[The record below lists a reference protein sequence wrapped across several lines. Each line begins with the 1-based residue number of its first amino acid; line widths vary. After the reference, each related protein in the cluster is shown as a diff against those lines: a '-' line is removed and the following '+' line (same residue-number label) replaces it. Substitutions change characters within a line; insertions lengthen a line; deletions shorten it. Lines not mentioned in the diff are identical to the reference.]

1 MAERQPK
8 SRKAKGLLALIK
20 AMKLQEKKL
29 LQQDDLMIQRSDNRI
44 DQPEGLRKFA
54 RKQADVLGED
64 SSKILSEGKEG
75 LPLLLYH
82 RSRGEPFKKF
92 ILQKEKMAEMDRL
105 KELDPMA
112 ILPPSPPGSDYP
124 FLSTG
129 LNRKGMDFW
138 TDMYGDAPSDVKD
151 NLRVLIGMGRVNKL
165 FDYENTKHVDEVINL
180 LRKEKYKNFKKPK
193 SKENKKRQQK
203 TKDKFEDRLVLL
215 KERMLKGDYEE
226 IEDNLDTIRKLGYDS
241 FSTFEQGKNIMLFE
255 PNEQFVPL
263 FDPLKKAATGFAKG
277 GMVARN
283 PYDYEPRGI

>member
-1 MAERQPK
+1 MAEKRPK
-8 SRKAKGLLALIK
+8 SRKARGLLALIK
-20 AMKLQEKKL
+20 AMKQQEKPV
-29 LQQDDLMIQRSDNRI
+29 DNRI
-44 DQPEGLRKFA
+44 DQPEGLRRFA

-92 ILQKEKMAEMDRL
+92 ILQKEKMAEIDRL

-138 TDMYGDAPSDVKD
+138 TNMYDNATPSGVDMASDVKD

-165 FDYENTKHVDEVINL
+165 FDYENPKHVDEVINL
-180 LRKEKYKNFKKPK
+180 LRKEKYKRFKKPK

-203 TKDKFEDRLVLL
+203 IKDEFEDRLVLL
-215 KERMLKGDYEE
+215 KERMLKGEYEE
-226 IEDNLDTIRKLGYDS
+226 IENNLDTIRKLGYDS
-241 FSTFEQGKNIMLFE
+241 FSTFEEGKNIMLFE

-277 GMVARN
+277 GRVERN
-283 PYDYEPRGI
+283 PYDYEPKGI

>member
-1 MAERQPK
+1 MAEKRPK
-8 SRKAKGLLALIK
+8 SRKAKGLLALFKAIK
-20 AMKLQEKKL
+20 KQKKPV
-29 LQQDDLMIQRSDNRI
+29 DNRI
-44 DQPEGLRKFA
+44 NQPEGLRRFA
-54 RKQADVLGED
+54 KKQADVLGED

-92 ILQKEKMAEMDRL
+92 ILQKEKMAEIDRL

-138 TDMYGDAPSDVKD
+138 TNMYDDAPVDSDVKD

-165 FDYENTKHVDEVINL
+165 FDHENPKHVDEVINL
-180 LRKEKYKNFKKPK
+180 LRKEKYKKFRKPK
-193 SKENKKRQQK
+193 SKEKKERQQEI
-203 TKDKFEDRLVLL
+203 KDKFEDRLVIL

-241 FSTFEQGKNIMLFE
+241 FSTFEEGKNIMLFE

-277 GMVARN
+277 GMVERN

>member
-1 MAERQPK
+1 MAEKRPK
-8 SRKAKGLLALIK
+8 SRKARGLLALFKAIK
-20 AMKLQEKKL
+20 QQEKPV
-29 LQQDDLMIQRSDNRI
+29 DNRI
-44 DQPEGLRKFA
+44 DQPEGLRRFA
-54 RKQADVLGED
+54 KKQADVLGKD

-82 RSRGEPFKKF
+82 RSIGEPFKKF
-92 ILQKEKMAEMDRL
+92 ILQKEKMAEIDRL

-112 ILPPSPPGSDYP
+112 ILPPAPPGSDYP

-138 TDMYGDAPSDVKD
+138 TNMYDDAPVDSDVKD

-165 FDYENTKHVDEVINL
+165 FDYENPKHVDEVINL
-180 LRKEKYKNFKKPK
+180 LRKEKYKKFRKPK
-193 SKENKKRQQK
+193 SKEKKERQQK
-203 TKDKFEDRLVLL
+203 IKDKFEDRLVIL

-226 IEDNLDTIRKLGYDS
+226 IENNLDTIRKLGYDS
-241 FSTFEQGKNIMLFE
+241 FSTFEEGKNIMLFE

-263 FDPLKKAATGFAKG
+263 FDPLKKAVTGFAKG
-277 GMVARN
+277 GMVERN

>member
-165 FDYENTKHVDEVINL
+165 FDYENTKHVDEVINFL
-180 LRKEKYKNFKKPK
+180 KKEKYKNFKKPK

-241 FSTFEQGKNIMLFE
+241 F
-255 PNEQFVPL
+255 
-263 FDPLKKAATGFAKG
+263 
-277 GMVARN
+277 
-283 PYDYEPRGI
+283 YDYILYKVKAPISVKYEERKALLSQSKCATYTNDFC

>member
-1 MAERQPK
+1 MAEKRPK
-8 SRKAKGLLALIK
+8 SRKVKGLLALIK
-20 AMKLQEKKL
+20 AMKQQKKPV
-29 LQQDDLMIQRSDNRI
+29 DNRI

-54 RKQADVLGED
+54 KKQADVLGED

-138 TDMYGDAPSDVKD
+138 TNMYDDAPVDSDVKD

-165 FDYENTKHVDEVINL
+165 FDYENPKHVDEVINL
-180 LRKEKYKNFKKPK
+180 LRKEKYKKFRKPK
-193 SKENKKRQQK
+193 SKEKKERQQEI
-203 TKDKFEDRLVLL
+203 KDKFEDSLVVLR
-215 KERMLKGDYEE
+215 ERMLKGDYEE
-226 IEDNLDTIRKLGYDS
+226 IENNLDTIRKLGYDS
-241 FSTFEQGKNIMLFE
+241 FSTFEEGKNIMLLK

-263 FDPLKKAATGFAKG
+263 FDPLKKAVTGFAKG
-277 GMVARN
+277 GMVERN

>member
-1 MAERQPK
+1 MAERRPK

-20 AMKLQEKKL
+20 AIKQQEKPV
-29 LQQDDLMIQRSDNRI
+29 DNRI
-44 DQPEGLRKFA
+44 DQPEGLRRFA
-54 RKQADVLGED
+54 RKQADVLGKD

-165 FDYENTKHVDEVINL
+165 FDYENPKHVDGVINL
-180 LRKEKYKNFKKPK
+180 LRKEKYKRFKKPK
-193 SKENKKRQQK
+193 SKENKKRQQN

-226 IEDNLDTIRKLGYDS
+226 IENNLDTIRKLGYDS
-241 FSTFEQGKNIMLFE
+241 FSTFEEGKNIMLFE

-277 GMVARN
+277 GMIARN
-283 PYDYEPRGI
+283 PYDYEPKGI

>member
-1 MAERQPK
+1 MAERRPK

-20 AMKLQEKKL
+20 AIKQQEKPV
-29 LQQDDLMIQRSDNRI
+29 DNRI
-44 DQPEGLRKFA
+44 DQPEGLRRFA
-54 RKQADVLGED
+54 RKQADVLGKD

-151 NLRVLIGMGRVNKL
+151 NPVSYTHLTLP
-165 FDYENTKHVDEVINL
+165 TK
-180 LRKEKYKNFKKPK
+180 
-193 SKENKKRQQK
+193 
-203 TKDKFEDRLVLL
+203 
-215 KERMLKGDYEE
+215 
-226 IEDNLDTIRKLGYDS
+226 
-241 FSTFEQGKNIMLFE
+241 
-255 PNEQFVPL
+255 
-263 FDPLKKAATGFAKG
+263 A
-277 GMVARN
+277 
-283 PYDYEPRGI
+283 